1 MSNQSGQPE
10 FPNPEIRANGDRPRL
25 NDRMFSKKTLAVS
38 VVAIAVLAVASFR
51 VFDIDWG
58 DMWDQV
64 KGVDPLTYLLAGVLY
79 YISFWF
85 RGIRWRLIVR
95 ASGVDNQ
102 PDVIQIGNAKY
113 AAIILM
119 GWFANSVAFFR
130 LGDAYRAY
138 ALHRETRIP
147 LANSLGTLL
156 GERAQDILIV
166 LLLLVV
172 GATGLLVTGE
182 VTLPIYELI
191 AAIVVSGATLL
202 SLIIMRNYGERLA
215 RHLPERIEE
224 IYHPLQVG
232 ALGSFK
238 ARQLPL
244 QFLLGVI
251 GWALEIGR
259 VYFVAESL
267 GLDIGFFVIMSA
279 ALTIAVLSTIPTP
292 GGFGFVEGGLTGVL
306 IFLGLG
312 DTQALTLTIV
322 DRSISWISIIV
333 IGGTLFVSW
342 QTFVVRRGER
352 GNGLATIGSSE
363 DASGSEPAVN
373 DPD

>member
-1 MSNQSGQPE
+1 LSNQPGLPSAQ
-10 FPNPEIRANGDRPRL
+10 NSEIRANGDGPRL
-25 NDRMFSKKTLAVS
+25 SDRMFSKKTLAVS
-38 VVAIAVLAVASFR
+38 IVAIAVLAIASFR

-58 DMWDQV
+58 EMWDQV
-64 KGVDPLTYLLAGVLY
+64 KSVDPITYLIAGVLY

-85 RGIRWRLIVR
+85 RGLRWRLIVR
-95 ASGVDNQ
+95 ASGLNNQ
-102 PDVIQIGNAKY
+102 PGVDQIGNAKY

-119 GWFANSVAFFR
+119 GWFANSVSFFR

-147 LANSLGTLL
+147 LASSLGTLL

-166 LLLLVV
+166 LLLLVI
-172 GATGLLVTGE
+172 GAIGLLVTGE
-182 VTLPIYELI
+182 VTLPVYVLV
-191 AAIVVSGATLL
+191 AAIVASGTTLL
-202 SLIIMRNYGERLA
+202 ALIIMRNYGERLA
-215 RHLPERIEE
+215 RHLPDRIEE

-238 ARQLPL
+238 ARQLPV

-251 GWALEIGR
+251 GWGLEIGR

-267 GLDIGFFVIMSA
+267 DMDIGFFVIMSA

-342 QTFVVRRGER
+342 QTFVVRRGNR
-352 GNGLATIGSSE
+352 GNGPSSLGSE
-363 DASGSEPAVN
+363 DASGSDPAVM
-373 DPD
+373 DQD

>member
-1 MSNQSGQPE
+1 LSNQSGQPE

-182 VTLPIYELI
+182 VTLPIYVLI

>member
-1 MSNQSGQPE
+1 LSNQPGLPSAQ
-10 FPNPEIRANGDRPRL
+10 NSEIRANGDGPRL
-25 NDRMFSKKTLAVS
+25 SDRMFSKKTLAVS
-38 VVAIAVLAVASFR
+38 IVAIAVLAIASFR

-58 DMWDQV
+58 EMWDQV
-64 KGVDPLTYLLAGVLY
+64 KGVDPITYLIAGVLY

-85 RGIRWRLIVR
+85 RGLRWRLIVR
-95 ASGVDNQ
+95 ASGLNNQ
-102 PDVIQIGNAKY
+102 PGVDQIGNAKY

-119 GWFANSVAFFR
+119 GWFANSVSFFR

-147 LANSLGTLL
+147 LASSLGTLL

-166 LLLLVV
+166 LLLLVI
-172 GATGLLVTGE
+172 GAIGLLGTGE
-182 VTLPIYELI
+182 VTLPVYVLV
-191 AAIVVSGATLL
+191 AAIVASGATLL
-202 SLIIMRNYGERLA
+202 ALIIMRNYGERLA
-215 RHLPERIEE
+215 RHLPDRIEE

-238 ARQLPL
+238 ARQLPV

-251 GWALEIGR
+251 GWGLEIGR

-267 GLDIGFFVIMSA
+267 DMDIGFFVIMSA

-342 QTFVVRRGER
+342 QTFVVRRGNR
-352 GNGLATIGSSE
+352 GNGPSSLGSE
-363 DASGSEPAVN
+363 DASGSDPAVM
-373 DPD
+373 DQD

>member
-1 MSNQSGQPE
+1 LSNQPGLPSAQN
-10 FPNPEIRANGDRPRL
+10 FEISANGDGPRL
-25 NDRMFSKKTLAVS
+25 SDRMFSKKTLAVS
-38 VVAIAVLAVASFR
+38 IVAIAVLAIASFR

-58 DMWDQV
+58 EMWDQV
-64 KGVDPLTYLLAGVLY
+64 KSVDPITYLIAGVLY

-85 RGIRWRLIVR
+85 RGLRWRLIVR
-95 ASGVDNQ
+95 ASGLNNQ
-102 PDVIQIGNAKY
+102 PGVDQIGNAKY

-119 GWFANSVAFFR
+119 GWFANSVSFFR

-147 LANSLGTLL
+147 LASSLGTLL

-166 LLLLVV
+166 LLLLVI
-172 GATGLLVTGE
+172 GAIGLLVTGE
-182 VTLPIYELI
+182 VTLPVYVLV
-191 AAIVVSGATLL
+191 AAIVASGTTLL
-202 SLIIMRNYGERLA
+202 ALIIMRNYGERLA
-215 RHLPERIEE
+215 RHLPDRIEE

-238 ARQLPL
+238 ARQLPV

-251 GWALEIGR
+251 GWGLEIGR

-267 GLDIGFFVIMSA
+267 DMDIGFFVIMSA
-279 ALTIAVLSTIPTP
+279 ALTIAVISTIPTP

-342 QTFVVRRGER
+342 QTFVVRRGNR
-352 GNGLATIGSSE
+352 GNGPSSLGSE
-363 DASGSEPAVN
+363 DASGSDPAVM
-373 DPD
+373 DQD

>member
-1 MSNQSGQPE
+1 VTS
-10 FPNPEIRANGDRPRL
+10 L
-25 NDRMFSKKTLAVS
+25 
-38 VVAIAVLAVASFR
+38 R

-58 DMWDQV
+58 DIWDEV
-64 KGVDPLTYLLAGVLY
+64 KGVDPLTYLLAVVLY
-79 YISFWF
+79 YASFWF

-95 ASGVDNQ
+95 ASGLNDS
-102 PDVIQIGNAKY
+102 PDVVQIGNAKY

-138 ALHRETRIP
+138 ALSRETGISM
-147 LANSLGTLL
+147 ASSLGTLL
-156 GERAQDILIV
+156 GERAQDIMIV
-166 LLLLVV
+166 LGLLVV
-172 GATGLLVTGE
+172 GAVGLLVTGE
-182 VTLPIYELI
+182 VTLPIYVLV
-191 AAIVVSGATLL
+191 AAAAVSGATLL
-202 SLIIMRNYGERLA
+202 GLVVMRNYGERLA
-215 RHLPERIEE
+215 RHLPDRLEE
-224 IYHPLQVG
+224 MYHPLQVG

-244 QFLLGVI
+244 QFTLGVI

-312 DTQALTLTIV
+312 HTEALTLTIV
-322 DRSISWISIIV
+322 DRSISWISII
-333 IGGTLFVSW
+333 ITGGTLFATW
-342 QTFVVRRGER
+342 QTFMARRSR
-352 GNGLATIGSSE
+352 KSNGSPDVADGAGAGVT
-363 DASGSEPAVN
+363 
-373 DPD
+373 DPE

>member
-10 FPNPEIRANGDRPRL
+10 LPNPEIRANGDRPRL

-58 DMWDQV
+58 EMWDQV

-182 VTLPIYELI
+182 VTLPIYVLI

-202 SLIIMRNYGERLA
+202 ALIIMRNYGERLA

-352 GNGLATIGSSE
+352 GNGLPTIGSSE
-363 DASGSEPAVN
+363 DASGSDTAVS
-373 DPD
+373 DTD

>member
-1 MSNQSGQPE
+1 MSNQPGLPSAQN
-10 FPNPEIRANGDRPRL
+10 FEISANGDGPRL
-25 NDRMFSKKTLAVS
+25 SDRMFSKKTLAVS
-38 VVAIAVLAVASFR
+38 IVAIAVLAIASFR

-58 DMWDQV
+58 EMWDQV
-64 KGVDPLTYLLAGVLY
+64 KSVDPITYLIAGVLY

-85 RGIRWRLIVR
+85 RGLRWRLIVR
-95 ASGVDNQ
+95 ASGLNNQ
-102 PDVIQIGNAKY
+102 PGVDQIGNAKY

-119 GWFANSVAFFR
+119 GWFANSVSFFR

-147 LANSLGTLL
+147 LASSLGTLL

-166 LLLLVV
+166 LLLLVI
-172 GATGLLVTGE
+172 GAIGLLVTGE
-182 VTLPIYELI
+182 VTLPVYVLV
-191 AAIVVSGATLL
+191 AAIVASGTTLL
-202 SLIIMRNYGERLA
+202 ALIIMRNYGERLA
-215 RHLPERIEE
+215 RHLPDRIEE

-238 ARQLPL
+238 ARQLPV

-251 GWALEIGR
+251 GWGLEIGR

-267 GLDIGFFVIMSA
+267 DMDIGFFVIMSA

-342 QTFVVRRGER
+342 QTFVVRRGNR
-352 GNGLATIGSSE
+352 GNGPSSLGSE
-363 DASGSEPAVN
+363 DASGSDPAVM
-373 DPD
+373 DQD

>member
-1 MSNQSGQPE
+1 MSNQPGLPSAQN
-10 FPNPEIRANGDRPRL
+10 FEISANGDGPRL
-25 NDRMFSKKTLAVS
+25 SDRMFSKKTLAVS
-38 VVAIAVLAVASFR
+38 IVAIAVLAIASFR

-58 DMWDQV
+58 EMWDQV
-64 KGVDPLTYLLAGVLY
+64 KGVDPITYLIAGVLY

-85 RGIRWRLIVR
+85 RGLRWRLIVR
-95 ASGVDNQ
+95 ASGLNNQ
-102 PDVIQIGNAKY
+102 PGVDQIGNAKY

-119 GWFANSVAFFR
+119 GWFANSVSFFR

-147 LANSLGTLL
+147 LASSLGTLL

-166 LLLLVV
+166 LLLLVI
-172 GATGLLVTGE
+172 GAIGLLVTGE
-182 VTLPIYELI
+182 VTLPVYVLV
-191 AAIVVSGATLL
+191 AAIVASGTTLL
-202 SLIIMRNYGERLA
+202 ALIIMRNYGERLA
-215 RHLPERIEE
+215 RHLPDRIEE

-238 ARQLPL
+238 ARQLPV

-251 GWALEIGR
+251 GWGLEIGR

-267 GLDIGFFVIMSA
+267 DMDIGFFVIMSA

-342 QTFVVRRGER
+342 QTFVVRRCNR
-352 GNGLATIGSSE
+352 GNGPSSLGSE
-363 DASGSEPAVN
+363 DASGSDPAVM
-373 DPD
+373 DQD

>member
-1 MSNQSGQPE
+1 MSNPTVHPADTSG
-10 FPNPEIRANGDRPRL
+10 NGGNGEGPRL
-25 NDRMFSKKTLAVS
+25 GDRMFSRRTLAFS
-38 VVAIAVLAVASFR
+38 VVAIAVFAVTAFR
-51 VFDIDWG
+51 VLDIDWG
-58 DMWDQV
+58 EMWDQV
-64 KGVDPLTYLLAGVLY
+64 KGVDPVNYAFAALLY
-79 YISFWF
+79 YASFWF

-95 ASGVDNQ
+95 AAGLNDSPGVAGM
-102 PDVIQIGNAKY
+102 GNFKY

-138 ALHRETRIP
+138 ALHRETGIS
-147 LANSLGTLL
+147 LASSLGTLL
-156 GERAQDILIV
+156 GERAQDVLIV
-166 LLLLVV
+166 L
-172 GATGLLVTGE
+172 GLLVLGAAGLLITGE
-182 VTLPIYELI
+182 VTLPAYVLV
-191 AAIVVSGATLL
+191 AAAGISTVTLL
-202 SLIIMRNYGERLA
+202 ALVVMRNYGQRLA
-215 RHLPERIEE
+215 QHLPDRLEE
-224 IYHPLQVG
+224 IYHPLHIG

-238 ARQLPL
+238 ARQLPV

-267 GLDIGFFVIMSA
+267 GLEIGFFVVMSA

-333 IGGTLFVSW
+333 IGGSLFLTW
-342 QTFVVRRGER
+342 QTFVARRARRGDQLT
-352 GNGLATIGSSE
+352 NHGSTVIDSE
-363 DASGSEPAVN
+363 
-373 DPD
+373 

>member
-10 FPNPEIRANGDRPRL
+10 LPNPEIRANGDRPRL

-38 VVAIAVLAVASFR
+38 VVAITVLAVASFR

-58 DMWDQV
+58 DIWDQV

-182 VTLPIYELI
+182 VTLPIYVLI
-191 AAIVVSGATLL
+191 AAIVVSGTTLL

-352 GNGLATIGSSE
+352 GNGLQTIGSSE

>member
-10 FPNPEIRANGDRPRL
+10 LPNPEIRANGDRPRL

-38 VVAIAVLAVASFR
+38 VVAIAVLAGASFR

-58 DMWDQV
+58 EMWDQV

-182 VTLPIYELI
+182 VTLPIYVLI

-202 SLIIMRNYGERLA
+202 ALIIMRNYGERLA

-352 GNGLATIGSSE
+352 GNGLPTIGSSE
-363 DASGSEPAVN
+363 DASGSDTAVS
-373 DPD
+373 DTD

>member
-64 KGVDPLTYLLAGVLY
+64 KGVDPLTYLFAGVLY

-182 VTLPIYELI
+182 VTLPIYVLI

>member
-1 MSNQSGQPE
+1 LSNQPGLPSAQN
-10 FPNPEIRANGDRPRL
+10 FEISANGDGPRL
-25 NDRMFSKKTLAVS
+25 SDRMFSKKTLAVS
-38 VVAIAVLAVASFR
+38 IVAIAVLAIASFR

-58 DMWDQV
+58 EMWDQV
-64 KGVDPLTYLLAGVLY
+64 KGVDPITYLIAGVLY

-85 RGIRWRLIVR
+85 RGLRWRLIVR
-95 ASGVDNQ
+95 ASGLNNQ
-102 PDVIQIGNAKY
+102 PGVDQIGNAKY

-119 GWFANSVAFFR
+119 GWFANSVSFFR

-147 LANSLGTLL
+147 LASSLGTLL

-166 LLLLVV
+166 LLLLVI
-172 GATGLLVTGE
+172 GAIGLLVTGE
-182 VTLPIYELI
+182 VTLPVYVLV
-191 AAIVVSGATLL
+191 AAIVASGTTLL
-202 SLIIMRNYGERLA
+202 ALIIMRNYGERLA
-215 RHLPERIEE
+215 RHLPDRIEE

-238 ARQLPL
+238 ARQLPV

-251 GWALEIGR
+251 GWGLEIGR

-267 GLDIGFFVIMSA
+267 DMDIGFFVIMSA

-342 QTFVVRRGER
+342 QTFVVRRGNR
-352 GNGLATIGSSE
+352 GNGPSSLGSE
-363 DASGSEPAVN
+363 DASGSDPAVM
-373 DPD
+373 DQD

>member
-182 VTLPIYELI
+182 VTLPIYVLI

>member
-1 MSNQSGQPE
+1 MSNQPGLPSAQN
-10 FPNPEIRANGDRPRL
+10 FEISANGDGPRL
-25 NDRMFSKKTLAVS
+25 SDRMFSKKTLAVS
-38 VVAIAVLAVASFR
+38 IVAIAVLAIASFR

-58 DMWDQV
+58 EMWDQV
-64 KGVDPLTYLLAGVLY
+64 KGVDPITYLIAGVLY

-85 RGIRWRLIVR
+85 RGLRWRLIVR
-95 ASGVDNQ
+95 ASGLNNQ
-102 PDVIQIGNAKY
+102 PGVDQIGNAKY

-119 GWFANSVAFFR
+119 GWFANSVSFFR

-147 LANSLGTLL
+147 LASSLGTLL

-166 LLLLVV
+166 LLLLVI
-172 GATGLLVTGE
+172 GAIGLLVTGE
-182 VTLPIYELI
+182 VTLPVYVLV
-191 AAIVVSGATLL
+191 AAIVASGATLL
-202 SLIIMRNYGERLA
+202 ALIIMRNYGERLA
-215 RHLPERIEE
+215 RHLPDRIEE

-238 ARQLPL
+238 ARQLPV

-251 GWALEIGR
+251 GWGLEIGR

-267 GLDIGFFVIMSA
+267 DMDIGFFVIMSA

-342 QTFVVRRGER
+342 QTFVVRRGNR
-352 GNGLATIGSSE
+352 GNGPSSLGSE
-363 DASGSEPAVN
+363 DASGSDPAVM
-373 DPD
+373 DQD

>member
-1 MSNQSGQPE
+1 MSNQPGLPSAQ
-10 FPNPEIRANGDRPRL
+10 NSEIRANGDGPRL
-25 NDRMFSKKTLAVS
+25 SDRMFSKKTLAVS
-38 VVAIAVLAVASFR
+38 IVAIAVLAIASFR

-58 DMWDQV
+58 EMWDQV
-64 KGVDPLTYLLAGVLY
+64 KSVDPITYLIAGVLY

-85 RGIRWRLIVR
+85 RGLRWRLIVR
-95 ASGVDNQ
+95 ASGLNNQ
-102 PDVIQIGNAKY
+102 PGVDQIGNAKY

-119 GWFANSVAFFR
+119 GWFANSVSFFR

-147 LANSLGTLL
+147 LASSLGTLL

-166 LLLLVV
+166 LLLLVI
-172 GATGLLVTGE
+172 GAIGLLVTGE
-182 VTLPIYELI
+182 VTLPVYVLV
-191 AAIVVSGATLL
+191 AAIVASGTTLL
-202 SLIIMRNYGERLA
+202 ALIIMRNYGERLA
-215 RHLPERIEE
+215 RHLPDRIEE

-238 ARQLPL
+238 ARQLPV

-251 GWALEIGR
+251 GWGLEIGR

-267 GLDIGFFVIMSA
+267 DMDIGFFVIMSA

-342 QTFVVRRGER
+342 QTFVVRRGNR
-352 GNGLATIGSSE
+352 GNGPSSLGSE
-363 DASGSEPAVN
+363 DASGSDPAVM
-373 DPD
+373 DQD

>member
-1 MSNQSGQPE
+1 VSSSSAQAPDT
-10 FPNPEIRANGDRPRL
+10 PANGNGPQL
-25 NDRMFSKKTLAVS
+25 SDRMFSKKTLAVS
-38 VVAIAVLAVASFR
+38 VVALAVFGVTAFR
-51 VFDIDWG
+51 IFDIDWG
-58 DMWDQV
+58 EMWDQV
-64 KGVDPLTYLLAGVLY
+64 KGVDPLTYLFAGVLY
-79 YISFWF
+79 YTSFWF
-85 RGIRWRLIVR
+85 RGVRWRLIVR
-95 ASGVDNQ
+95 ASGVGAGPN
-102 PDVIQIGNAKY
+102 VVGIGNFKY

-138 ALHRETRIP
+138 ALHRETRIS
-147 LANSLGTLL
+147 LASSLGTLL
-156 GERAQDILIV
+156 GERAQDILLV
-166 LLLLVV
+166 LGLLVV
-172 GATGLLVTGE
+172 GAIGLLVTGE
-182 VTLPIYELI
+182 VTLPIYVI
-191 AAIVVSGATLL
+191 GAAAAVSAVTLL
-202 SLIIMRNYGERLA
+202 GLIVMRNYGDRLA
-215 RHLPERIEE
+215 HRLPDRIEE
-224 IYHPLQVG
+224 FYRPIQVG

-244 QFLLGVI
+244 QFLLGGI

-322 DRSISWISIIV
+322 DRSISWISIIIV
-333 IGGTLFVSW
+333 GGSVFVSW
-342 QTFVVRRGER
+342 QTFVVRRGR
-352 GNGLATIGSSE
+352 QPKGAVDPQPPDAT
-363 DASGSEPAVN
+363 PVTV
-373 DPD
+373 DPE

>member
-1 MSNQSGQPE
+1 LSNQPAQPE
-10 FPNPEIRANGDRPRL
+10 LLNPEIRANGDRPRL
-25 NDRMFSKKTLAVS
+25 SDRMFSKRTLAVS
-38 VVAIAVLAVASFR
+38 VVAIAILAVTSFR

-64 KGVDPLTYLLAGVLY
+64 KGVDPLTYLLAGVFY

-102 PDVIQIGNAKY
+102 PGVVQAGNAKY

-147 LANSLGTLL
+147 LTNTLGTLL

-172 GATGLLVTGE
+172 GAVGLLVTGE
-182 VTLPIYELI
+182 ITLPIYVLI
-191 AAIVVSGATLL
+191 AAIVVSATILL
-202 SLIIMRNYGERLA
+202 ALITMRNYGERLA
-215 RHLPERIEE
+215 RHLPDRIEE

-244 QFLLGVI
+244 QFLLGMI

-292 GGFGFVEGGLTGVL
+292 GGFGFVEGGLTGML
-306 IFLGLG
+306 IFLGLD

-342 QTFVVRRGER
+342 QTFVVRRGKR
-352 GNGLATIGSSE
+352 GNGLPPIESSE
-363 DASGSEPAVN
+363 NVGGSEPAVI
-373 DPD
+373 DSD

>member
-1 MSNQSGQPE
+1 MSNQPGLPSAQ
-10 FPNPEIRANGDRPRL
+10 NPEIRANGDGPRL
-25 NDRMFSKKTLAVS
+25 SDRMFSKKTLAVS
-38 VVAIAVLAVASFR
+38 IVAIAVLAIASFR

-58 DMWDQV
+58 EMWDQV
-64 KGVDPLTYLLAGVLY
+64 KGVDPITYLIAGVLY

-85 RGIRWRLIVR
+85 RGLRWRLIVR
-95 ASGVDNQ
+95 ASGLNNQ
-102 PDVIQIGNAKY
+102 PGVDQIGNAKY

-119 GWFANSVAFFR
+119 GWFANSVSFFR

-147 LANSLGTLL
+147 LASSLGTLL

-166 LLLLVV
+166 LLLLVI
-172 GATGLLVTGE
+172 GAIGLLVTGE
-182 VTLPIYELI
+182 VTLPVYVLA
-191 AAIVVSGATLL
+191 AAIVASGATLL
-202 SLIIMRNYGERLA
+202 ALIIMRNYGERLA
-215 RHLPERIEE
+215 RHLPDRIEE

-238 ARQLPL
+238 ARQLPV

-251 GWALEIGR
+251 GWGLEIGR

-267 GLDIGFFVIMSA
+267 DMDIGFFVIMSA

-342 QTFVVRRGER
+342 QTFVVRRGNR
-352 GNGLATIGSSE
+352 GNGPSSLGSE
-363 DASGSEPAVN
+363 DASGSDPAVI
-373 DPD
+373 DQD

>member
-1 MSNQSGQPE
+1 LSNQSGQPE
-10 FPNPEIRANGDRPRL
+10 LPNPEIRANGDRPRL

-58 DMWDQV
+58 EMWDQV

-182 VTLPIYELI
+182 VTLPIYVLI

-202 SLIIMRNYGERLA
+202 ALIIMRNYGERLA

-352 GNGLATIGSSE
+352 GNGLPTIGSSE
-363 DASGSEPAVN
+363 DASGSDTAVS
-373 DPD
+373 DTD

>member
-1 MSNQSGQPE
+1 
-10 FPNPEIRANGDRPRL
+10 
-25 NDRMFSKKTLAVS
+25 MFSKRTLAVS
-38 VVAIAVLAVASFR
+38 VVAIAVFGVTSFR

-58 DMWDQV
+58 EMWDQV
-64 KGVDPLTYLLAGVLY
+64 KGVDPLTYLLAGVVY

-102 PDVIQIGNAKY
+102 PGVVQIGNAKY

-147 LANSLGTLL
+147 LTNSLGTLL

-172 GATGLLVTGE
+172 GAIGLLVTGE
-182 VTLPIYELI
+182 ITLPIYVLI

-202 SLIIMRNYGERLA
+202 ALIIMRNYGEQLA
-215 RHLPERIEE
+215 RHLPDRIEE

-244 QFLLGVI
+244 QFLLGMI
-251 GWALEIGR
+251 GWTLEIGR

-306 IFLGLG
+306 IFLGLD

-342 QTFVVRRGER
+342 QTFVVRRGKR
-352 GNGLATIGSSE
+352 GNGLPPIGSSE
-363 DASGSEPAVN
+363 DVSGSEPAVI

>member
-38 VVAIAVLAVASFR
+38 VVAITVLAVASFR

-58 DMWDQV
+58 DIWDQV

-85 RGIRWRLIVR
+85 RGIRWRLLVR

-182 VTLPIYELI
+182 VTLPIYVLI

>member
-1 MSNQSGQPE
+1 
-10 FPNPEIRANGDRPRL
+10 
-25 NDRMFSKKTLAVS
+25 MFSRKTLAVS
-38 VVAIAVLAVASFR
+38 IVAIAVLAVTSLR

-58 DMWDQV
+58 DIWDEV
-64 KGVDPLTYLLAGVLY
+64 KGVDPLTYLLAVVLY
-79 YISFWF
+79 YASFWF

-95 ASGVDNQ
+95 ASGLNDS
-102 PDVIQIGNAKY
+102 PDVVQIGNAKY

-138 ALHRETRIP
+138 ALSRETGISM
-147 LANSLGTLL
+147 ASSLGTLL
-156 GERAQDILIV
+156 GERAQDIMIV
-166 LLLLVV
+166 LGLLVV
-172 GATGLLVTGE
+172 GAVGLLVTGE
-182 VTLPIYELI
+182 VTLPIYVLV
-191 AAIVVSGATLL
+191 AAAAVSGATLL
-202 SLIIMRNYGERLA
+202 GLVVMRNYGERLA
-215 RHLPERIEE
+215 RHLPDRLEE
-224 IYHPLQVG
+224 MYHPLQVG

-244 QFLLGVI
+244 QFTLGVI

-312 DTQALTLTIV
+312 HTEALTLTIV
-322 DRSISWISIIV
+322 DRSISWISII
-333 IGGTLFVSW
+333 ITGGTLFATW
-342 QTFVVRRGER
+342 QTFMARRSR
-352 GNGLATIGSSE
+352 KSNGSPDVADGAGAGVT
-363 DASGSEPAVN
+363 
-373 DPD
+373 DPE

>member
-58 DMWDQV
+58 EMWDQV

-182 VTLPIYELI
+182 VTLPIYVLI

>member
-1 MSNQSGQPE
+1 
-10 FPNPEIRANGDRPRL
+10 
-25 NDRMFSKKTLAVS
+25 MFSKRTLAVS
-38 VVAIAVLAVASFR
+38 VVAISVLAVTSFR
-51 VFDIDWG
+51 FFDIDWG
-58 DMWDQV
+58 EMWYQV

-85 RGIRWRLIVR
+85 RGIRWRLIVS
-95 ASGVDNQ
+95 ASGVDNK
-102 PDVIQIGNAKY
+102 PGVIQIGNAKY

-119 GWFANSVAFFR
+119 GWFANSIAFFR

-147 LANSLGTLL
+147 LANTLGTLL

-172 GATGLLVTGE
+172 GAVGLLVTGE
-182 VTLPIYELI
+182 VTLPIYVLI
-191 AAIVVSGATLL
+191 AAIVVSGAILL
-202 SLIIMRNYGERLA
+202 ALIIMRNYGERLA
-215 RHLPERIEE
+215 RHLPARIEE
-224 IYHPLQVG
+224 IYHPLQAG

-244 QFLLGVI
+244 QFLLGMI

-292 GGFGFVEGGLTGVL
+292 GGFGFVEGGLTGIL

-342 QTFVVRRGER
+342 QTFVVRRCER
-352 GNGLATIGSSE
+352 GNGQPLMGSAE
-363 DASGSEPAVN
+363 DAGGSEPMVI
-373 DPD
+373 DTD

>member
-1 MSNQSGQPE
+1 MSNQPGLPSAQ
-10 FPNPEIRANGDRPRL
+10 NSEIRANGDGPRL
-25 NDRMFSKKTLAVS
+25 SDRMFSKKTLAVS
-38 VVAIAVLAVASFR
+38 IVAIAVLAIASFR

-58 DMWDQV
+58 EMWDQV
-64 KGVDPLTYLLAGVLY
+64 KGVDPITYLIAGVLY

-85 RGIRWRLIVR
+85 RGLRWRLIVR
-95 ASGVDNQ
+95 ASGLNNQ
-102 PDVIQIGNAKY
+102 PGVDQIGNAKY

-119 GWFANSVAFFR
+119 GWFANSVSFFR

-147 LANSLGTLL
+147 LASSLGTLL

-166 LLLLVV
+166 LLLLVI
-172 GATGLLVTGE
+172 GAIGLLVTGE
-182 VTLPIYELI
+182 VTLPVYVLV
-191 AAIVVSGATLL
+191 AAIVASGTTLL
-202 SLIIMRNYGERLA
+202 ALIIMRNYGERLA
-215 RHLPERIEE
+215 RHLPDRIEE

-238 ARQLPL
+238 ARQLPV

-251 GWALEIGR
+251 GWGLEIGR

-267 GLDIGFFVIMSA
+267 DMDIGFFVIMSA

-342 QTFVVRRGER
+342 QTFVVRRGNR
-352 GNGLATIGSSE
+352 GNGPSSLGSE
-363 DASGSEPAVN
+363 DASGSDPAVM
-373 DPD
+373 DQD

>member
-1 MSNQSGQPE
+1 MSNTPGQNEPSLS
-10 FPNPEIRANGDRPRL
+10 NPEIGANGDRPRL
-25 NDRMFSKKTLAVS
+25 GDRMFSKKTLAVS
-38 VVAIAVLAVASFR
+38 VVAIGVLAVVAFR

-58 DMWDQV
+58 EMWEQV
-64 KGVDPLTYLLAGVLY
+64 KDVDPLTYLFAGVLY
-79 YISFWF
+79 YTSFWF

-95 ASGVDNQ
+95 ASGLNNQ
-102 PDVIQIGNAKY
+102 PGVVQIGTAKY

-147 LANSLGTLL
+147 LASSLGTLL
-156 GERAQDILIV
+156 GERAQDVLIV
-166 LLLLVV
+166 LLLLVA
-172 GATGLLVTGE
+172 GAIGLLVTGE
-182 VTLPIYELI
+182 VTLPIYVLV

-202 SLIIMRNYGERLA
+202 ALIIMRNYGERLA
-215 RHLPERIEE
+215 RHLPDRIEE

-232 ALGSFK
+232 ALGSFR

-267 GLDIGFFVIMSA
+267 GLDISFFVIMSA

-333 IGGTLFVSW
+333 IGGTMFVSW
-342 QTFVVRRGER
+342 QTFVVRRGKR
-352 GNGLATIGSSE
+352 GNGSTVEFGPESE
-363 DASGSEPAVN
+363 RLGIDQ
-373 DPD
+373 D

>member
-1 MSNQSGQPE
+1 MSNQPGLPSAQN
-10 FPNPEIRANGDRPRL
+10 FEISANGDGPRL
-25 NDRMFSKKTLAVS
+25 SDRMFSKKTLAVS
-38 VVAIAVLAVASFR
+38 IVAIAVLAIASFR

-58 DMWDQV
+58 EMWDQV
-64 KGVDPLTYLLAGVLY
+64 KSVDPITYLIAGVLY

-85 RGIRWRLIVR
+85 RGLRWRLIVR
-95 ASGVDNQ
+95 ASGLNNQ
-102 PDVIQIGNAKY
+102 PGVDQIGNAKY

-119 GWFANSVAFFR
+119 GWFANSVSFFR

-147 LANSLGTLL
+147 LASSLGTLL

-166 LLLLVV
+166 LLLLVI
-172 GATGLLVTGE
+172 GAIGLLVTGE
-182 VTLPIYELI
+182 VTLPVYVLV
-191 AAIVVSGATLL
+191 AAIVASGATLL
-202 SLIIMRNYGERLA
+202 ALIIMRNYGERLA
-215 RHLPERIEE
+215 RHLPDRIEE

-238 ARQLPL
+238 ARQLPV

-251 GWALEIGR
+251 GWGLEIGR

-267 GLDIGFFVIMSA
+267 DMDIGFFVIMSA

-342 QTFVVRRGER
+342 QTFVVRRGNR
-352 GNGLATIGSSE
+352 GNGPSSLGSE
-363 DASGSEPAVN
+363 DASGSDPAVM
-373 DPD
+373 DQD

>member
-1 MSNQSGQPE
+1 MNNQPVEPE
-10 FPNPEIRANGDRPRL
+10 LLHIEVRANGDRPRL
-25 NDRMFSKKTLAVS
+25 SDRMFSKRTLAVS
-38 VVAIAVLAVASFR
+38 LVAIVVLAATSFR

-58 DMWDQV
+58 EMWDQV

-102 PDVIQIGNAKY
+102 PGVLQVGNAKY

-138 ALHRETRIP
+138 ALHIETRIP

-172 GATGLLVTGE
+172 GAVGLLVTGE
-182 VTLPIYELI
+182 ITLPIYVLI
-191 AAIVVSGATLL
+191 AAIVISGTILL
-202 SLIIMRNYGERLA
+202 ALIIMRNYGERLA
-215 RHLPERIEE
+215 RHLPDRIEE

-244 QFLLGVI
+244 QFVLGMI
-251 GWALEIGR
+251 GWALEISR

-306 IFLGLG
+306 IFLGLD

-322 DRSISWISIIV
+322 DRSISWISIII
-333 IGGTLFVSW
+333 IGGALFVSW
-342 QTFVVRRGER
+342 QTFIARRGKR
-352 GNGLATIGSSE
+352 GNGLSSIESSE
-363 DASGSEPAVN
+363 TVGGSEPAVN